1 MGRTKKIFTFDDINA
16 QAGRVAQAQRIAK
29 SVKELMSR
37 PTYES
42 LEDTIDGKDLEIAEL
57 KHQIT
62 GYKAVIS
69 YLEHQLGLGKSQ

>member
-1 MGRTKKIFTFDDINA
+1 MGRTKKAFTE
-16 QAGRVAQAQRIAK
+16 
-29 SVKELMSR
+29 ELMLTESIRESR
-37 PTYES
+37 KRLSEAFAVPNQS
-42 LEDTIDGKDLEIAEL
+42 NLQDIIDGKDIEILEL